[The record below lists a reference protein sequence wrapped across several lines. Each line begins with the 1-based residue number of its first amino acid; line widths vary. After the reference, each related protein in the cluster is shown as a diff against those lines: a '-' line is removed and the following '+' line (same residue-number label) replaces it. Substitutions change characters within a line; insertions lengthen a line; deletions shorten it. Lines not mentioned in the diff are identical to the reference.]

1 METLLIKG
9 KEYSG
14 EVYPLSM
21 DQNKKILSQLATK
34 ICKIHMTNEKKATGF
49 LCRIPVKCGLL
60 PVLMTCNHV
69 LSQNDLITNKSIIIS
84 FSDDKIQKIELDKF
98 RIVFTDE
105 KLDVSIIE
113 IKPEID
119 GIYYFL
125 DIDNYIFDNNYNQ
138 LCKKRPAYILQYP
151 KGLQPSFSIGII
163 KEILDININHT
174 CNTDF
179 GSSGSPILILS
190 NNKVI
195 GIHKL
200 RTKFKFNQGT
210 FLKFV
215 IEQFNKANLVS
226 TNIVKPNLSNKI
238 LSKSCNNTLNNNK
251 NNIKRINSYNN
262 NGNID
267 KVTIE
272 DVTLIKYL
280 GKNSFSDFY
289 LSIKN
294 GINVFFIAIRIKRLI
309 FEEKLKNKIYGLA
322 ILNKLNHQ
330 NIAKVIELKKT
341 KNHYYIITEYINGGK
356 LSYNLKEYMKKKQ
369 ESFSEKIVQHLMKQ
383 IIDALIYI
391 HKQNIIHKNLTLD
404 NILVNFGTDN
414 DRQNLN
420 MMNSQI
426 KLVIFNKEI
435 DLLEND
441 INDKSIKNFETI
453 DPIILK
459 KYFETNNIDQLDYNE
474 KMDIWS
480 LGVICY
486 ELLIGK
492 KPFEINS
499 LEDLSKLGTW
509 IKIPPIFTSKESY
522 SFLCDMMQYYP
533 QHRLSA
539 KELESHPFLTK
550 DVMNFTKI
558 KMEI

>member
-14 EVYPLSM
+14 EVYPLNM

-49 LCRIPVKCGLL
+49 LCRIPFKCGLL

-174 CNTDF
+174 CPTDF

-238 LSKSCNNTLNNNK
+238 ISKSCNNTLNNNK

-341 KNHYYIITEYINGGK
+341 KNHYYIITEYIKGGK

-391 HKQNIIHKNLTLD
+391 HKQNIMLQK
-404 NILVNFGTDN
+404 
-414 DRQNLN
+414 Q
-420 MMNSQI
+420 Q
-426 KLVIFNKEI
+426 
-435 DLLEND
+435 
-441 INDKSIKNFETI
+441 
-453 DPIILK
+453 
-459 KYFETNNIDQLDYNE
+459 
-474 KMDIWS
+474 
-480 LGVICY
+480 
-486 ELLIGK
+486 
-492 KPFEINS
+492 
-499 LEDLSKLGTW
+499 
-509 IKIPPIFTSKESY
+509 
-522 SFLCDMMQYYP
+522 
-533 QHRLSA
+533 
-539 KELESHPFLTK
+539 
-550 DVMNFTKI
+550 
-558 KMEI
+558 